1 MADNPGLAETRARV
15 VIIGA
20 GFGGLYAARSLAH
33 APVEVLLID
42 RNNYHGFWPL
52 LYQVATA
59 GLEPEQIASPVR
71 AVIRGLPNV
80 HFRLASVERIDRDQ
94 RMVMTDQ

>member
-1 MADNPGLAETRARV
+1 MNNNTTSKRPRV

-20 GFGGLYAARSLAH
+20 GFGGLEVARSLRN
-33 APVEVLLID
+33 APVDVLLLD

-59 GLEPEQIASPVR
+59 GLEPQQIAQPVR
-71 AVIRGLPNV
+71 AVIR
-80 HFRLASVERIDRDQ
+80 RWR
-94 RMVMTDQ
+94 